1 MRLQVSVWP
10 DESSEA
16 SPPIARRLLG
26 NYRPVIGPL
35 DPLIRGVEGPPDV
48 VESAGAGLPPGVAR
62 AEFVA
67 ARLRRDGVM
76 MTSSGVEAMS
86 ASEMEEALRE
96 QGRSSV
102 HMARADPS
110 VLPYVQLGSW
120 FNAGWKL
127 RLVRGTLLQAP
138 AAGWL
143 RRFVPQR
150 GIGRRLRA
158 DLAFWSGVRDEA
170 TSLEWHKLTASSYV
184 VLAYHR
190 LAGEHRPGQEQ
201 LDIDPRRFAMHV
213 RLLGWLGYRPLR
225 PEDIVHFGTDSSAL
239 LPRRSYLATF
249 DDAFQD
255 NAKPLRSHAR
265 TRPILFAPTAAMGGT
280 ATWAAGEPV
289 LSWEELRT
297 LEEAGVLIGS
307 HARSH
312 PRLSQLT
319 NDDMADELEGSR
331 HDLAGHLASP
341 VAAVAYPHGDHDEVV
356 VQKAHE
362 AGFALGF
369 VSLPGRNGAG
379 THPLCLRRIGIWA
392 EDGPLRFAWKLITGE
407 YAPGQAR
414 TEGLGLVTLV
424 RQARRPDQSK
434 GAPGES

>member
-1 MRLQVSVWP
+1 MQAGNCGSCAGLCCKRQRQVGLGDSCLSEESGVVSGPIWRSGPVFETRRRRWSGTSSLPRPMWSWPTTDWPANTDRVKNSSTSIRVALQCTCDCSAG
-10 DESSEA
+10 SA
-16 SPPIARRLLG
+16 IARC
-26 NYRPVIGPL
+26 
-35 DPLIRGVEGPPDV
+35 
-48 VESAGAGLPPGVAR
+48 
-62 AEFVA
+62 
-67 ARLRRDGVM
+67 
-76 MTSSGVEAMS
+76 
-86 ASEMEEALRE
+86 
-96 QGRSSV
+96 
-102 HMARADPS
+102 
-110 VLPYVQLGSW
+110 
-120 FNAGWKL
+120 
-127 RLVRGTLLQAP
+127 
-138 AAGWL
+138 
-143 RRFVPQR
+143 
-150 GIGRRLRA
+150 
-158 DLAFWSGVRDEA
+158 
-170 TSLEWHKLTASSYV
+170 
-184 VLAYHR
+184 
-190 LAGEHRPGQEQ
+190 
-201 LDIDPRRFAMHV
+201 DPRTSCTSA
-213 RLLGWLGYRPLR
+213 LIP
-225 PEDIVHFGTDSSAL
+225 SAL